1 MTYLA
6 KFGQIFKFM
15 VPKWI
20 LIETR
25 IFNSI
30 NGTSFQKV
38 LGISFTPLSKF
49 LNGQTNFVLLRP
61 SKQIILN
68 LYVRLMSTSG
78 NQEL

>member
-20 LIETR
+20 LMETR

-38 LGISFTPLSKF
+38 LGISITPLSKL